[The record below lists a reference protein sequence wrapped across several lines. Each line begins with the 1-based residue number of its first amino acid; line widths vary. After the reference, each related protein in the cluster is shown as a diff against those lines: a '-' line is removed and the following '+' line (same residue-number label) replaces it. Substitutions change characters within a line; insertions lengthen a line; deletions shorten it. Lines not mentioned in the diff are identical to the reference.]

1 MTTERSPSSPRHFDA
16 PATAKL
22 TPTTSLRTAGHAVDP
37 IIHSVAGANRDA
49 IPCATADRPGENV
62 AERVRWA
69 KPGRDVRYTV
79 GDPWWSSSGAVQP
92 CGRESLGLAVRWS

>member
-16 PATAKL
+16 PATDKL

-49 IPCATADRPGENV
+49 ILFRSDTDWPRGQPGTTLAAADG
-62 AERVRWA
+62 
-69 KPGRDVRYTV
+69 
-79 GDPWWSSSGAVQP
+79 
-92 CGRESLGLAVRWS
+92 